1 MQLKQNINSSTNPFS
16 IQNNQQTMTKKDIL
30 LIITILLLQTNGYG
44 QKKQIINFQTVTSEN
59 KIWGIDVSHHQSDI
73 DWKSLLR
80 QKPHFIF
87 FKATEGASIK
97 DSKYEE
103 NYYEARNYGI
113 IVGSYHFFSYR
124 SSGVEQ
130 ANNFLKVA
138 KYKSGDLP
146 LVIDAEYSRKMPSKK
161 VVTKELTDFMKIITR
176 KTGKKPIVY
185 CDYDFYIQYL
195 KGNLKNKHYLWI
207 CDYRQQP
214 ECDWTFW
221 QTTDKFEIQ
230 GVKGRV
236 DLNIFNGTRADLKA
250 LLF

>member
-1 MQLKQNINSSTNPFS
+1 MKRQV
-16 IQNNQQTMTKKDIL
+16 IL
-30 LIITILLLQTNGYG
+30 LIIIYLLFHANIFA
-44 QKKQIINFQTVTSEN
+44 QKKQTINFQTVTSEN
-59 KIWGIDVSHHQSDI
+59 KIWGIDISHHQSNI
-73 DWKSLLR
+73 DWESLLQ

-87 FKATEGASIK
+87 FKATEGSSIQ

-103 NYYEARNYGI
+103 NYNEARNNGI

-124 SSGVEQ
+124 SSGVKQ

-138 KYKSGDLP
+138 KYTSGDLP

-161 VVTKELTDFMKIITR
+161 IVTKELTDFMKIITQ

-185 CDYDFYIQYL
+185 CDYDFYVQYL

-207 CDYRQQP
+207 CDYRRQP
-214 ECDWTFW
+214 DCDWTFW